1 MRAHFVMSKIQVAF
15 SRLYTALNRPKILM
29 EIGCVAMISNT
40 SEPQDN
46 INVIESDRGLVVTSN
61 HPFCL
66 QQIVSLITSRSTL
79 IQRLGIQCEVLTDRH
94 VYKLNVL
101 FSQ

>member
-15 SRLYTALNRPKILM
+15 SRLYAALNKPTILM
-29 EIGCVAMISNT
+29 EIGCVAMISHT
-40 SEPQDN
+40 PAPRDN
-46 INVIESDRGLVVTSN
+46 ITVVESGRFLVLTSN

-66 QQIVSLITSRSTL
+66 QQIVNEITARSTL
-79 IQRLGIQCEVLTDRH
+79 VQRLGIQCEVLMDCH

-101 FSQ
+101 FS